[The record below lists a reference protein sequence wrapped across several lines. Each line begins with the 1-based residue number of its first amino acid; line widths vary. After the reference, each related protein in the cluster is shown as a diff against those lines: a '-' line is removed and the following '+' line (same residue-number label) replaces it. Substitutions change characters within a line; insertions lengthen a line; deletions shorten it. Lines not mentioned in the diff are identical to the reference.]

1 MRSTYICSDQNIY
14 SLKIDFFS
22 FLFLFT
28 VRSSIIYI
36 IYLCPSC
43 TTLSNSMN
51 HTNRIFEKNAR
62 NISQG
67 KLTKDGGTPYNWL
80 LVHMD
85 ITVKKLTTS

>member
-1 MRSTYICSDQNIY
+1 
-14 SLKIDFFS
+14 
-22 FLFLFT
+22 
-28 VRSSIIYI
+28 
-36 IYLCPSC
+36 
-43 TTLSNSMN
+43 MN